1 MKRLPTRLD
10 TEWRDFLAAALSYYQ
25 NQDYATYTAWIR
37 GARYPYHRVARAI
50 QSILL
55 RGS

>member
-10 TEWRDFLAAALSYYQ
+10 KVWGDVLRAALSYYQ
-25 NQDYATYTAWIR
+25 NQDYATYTAWIE
-37 GARYPYHRVARAI
+37 GSRYPYRRVARAI

-55 RGS
+55 RDS